1 MTYYNAF
8 DDRVY
13 SYNDLDP
20 MYDGLYSDYV
30 GDSFVIAPPIY
41 HPADAMLIDPTAF
54 LDPYINYTSEIVYLW
69 NNFDPDKRRYVID
82 RFGNFH
88 PRDEVYWD
96 FERNYGWN
104 DLFTFWELDN
114 PYTYFDNRYII
125 TNEGR
130 INLLSLILFMRDI
143 AGTNLAELAKKHC
156 CTRERAIAEAIWKEV
171 ERKVKG
177 TSKDTLTATEKN
189 NIKAEVKKSYKEPDD
204 ADINKIYEFMW
215 ECYQERTKSGGKGFN
230 ISKFLDKVAKEGI
243 TGSGKNFKKYL
254 LFKKKY
260 LDKKTLKKL

>member
-1 MTYYNAF
+1 MTYYNSF

-30 GDSFVIAPPIY
+30 GDSFVIGPPIY

-104 DLFTFWELDN
+104 DLFTFWELDD

-143 AGTNLAELAKKHC
+143 AGTNLAELAKKQC
-156 CTRERAIAEAIWKEV
+156 CTREKAIAEAIWNEMKEAAFQ
-171 ERKVKG
+171 KNP
-177 TSKDTLTATEKN
+177 KDALNATQTKA
-189 NIKAEVKKSYKEPDD
+189 IKAKVRTSYTEPGD
-204 ADINKIYEFMW
+204 AEINKIYEFMW
-215 ECYQERTKSGGKGFN
+215 ECYQARTRSGKFVIG
-230 ISKFLDKVAKEGI
+230 KFLDKVALTGI
-243 TGSGKNFKKYL
+243 TGSGASFKKYL

-260 LDKKTLKKL
+260 LDKKILKK